1 MVAGSNPVR
10 PFLYNMKETIDIRE
24 HILVPKHILLTE
36 EEAKNILAKYNVNR
50 TQLPRISK
58 KDPAIQELGA
68 KPGDIIKI
76 IRKSVTAGKSAYYR
90 VIVDA

>member
-1 MVAGSNPVR
+1 
-10 PFLYNMKETIDIRE
+10 MKETIDIKE

-58 KDPAIQELGA
+58 KDPAILELGA
-68 KPGDIIKI
+68 KPEDIIKI
-76 IRKSVTAGKSAYYR
+76 IRKSETAGKSAYYR
-90 VIVDA
+90 VVVDA